1 MINVEFLVKTP
12 PSPLHHHGI
21 ILLAIFPAP
30 TDMNIH
36 NNWNGEFRAV
46 VLHDLLNVAG
56 SLFGSLFWDLNQDGI
71 MDRQQHL
78 AAGR

>member
-21 ILLAIFPAP
+21 ILLAIPPAP

-36 NNWNGEFRAV
+36 DNWNGEFRALG
-46 VLHDLLNVAG
+46 LHDLLNVAG
-56 SLFGSLFWDLNQDGI
+56 SLFDRFFRDLKKDGI